1 MTFCAPPHLVQL
13 IRWHRSSRRESPAQD
28 GEYCSTV
35 LYGCVAIVCG
45 AIVKSVEAYLR
56 WCSDMG
62 AHLSLRRRT
71 YAKLLPHWDGMHV
84 TLTLATHWTSST
96 LLCDLFH
103 SLWMRRSA
111 APLSSLP
118 QISPGEPGVS
128 LTPSWFRP
136 NLPVPSGVCVSTVW
150 LGKKEKM
157 WTKLSWLKF
166 FLQCCWSLWF
176 LTTALELQWAGSFFM
191 DDFLNVRVVQ

>member
-1 MTFCAPPHLVQL
+1 MAQKLTK
-13 IRWHRSSRRESPAQD
+13 RKSSSRRWILQHCAIRVCS
-28 GEYCSTV
+28 YCLWCNRQISRGISALVQWHGRTSV
-35 LYGCVAIVCG
+35 FTKTYICKTPSALRWNACHAHAGHTLDLIRIPIWKKNEAFRG
-45 AIVKSVEAYLR
+45 AISAL
-56 WCSDMG
+56 
-62 AHLSLRRRT
+62 
-71 YAKLLPHWDGMHV
+71 
-84 TLTLATHWTSST
+84 T

-150 LGKKEKM
+150 LGKNEKM
-157 WTKLSWLKF
+157 WTKLSWPKF
-166 FLQCCWSLWF
+166 FLHCCWSLWF
-176 LTTALELQWAGSFFM
+176 LTTALELQWAGSFFYGR
-191 DDFLNVRVVQ
+191 FS